1 MHMSTNIY
9 KKLHHL
15 ITDSM
20 SIEND
25 INQSR

>member
-1 MHMSTNIY
+1 MSTNIY